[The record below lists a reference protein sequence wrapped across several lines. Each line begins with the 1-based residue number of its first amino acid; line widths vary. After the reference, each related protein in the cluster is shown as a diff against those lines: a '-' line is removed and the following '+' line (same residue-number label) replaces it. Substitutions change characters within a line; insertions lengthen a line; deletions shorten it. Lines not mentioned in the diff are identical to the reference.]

1 MIITRSQ
8 NDFFL
13 AISHKQIVT
22 QFLEF
27 KRKKIVSTPSSC
39 FYMVFT
45 VSIEDLFN
53 FISNRE

>member
-13 AISHKQIVT
+13 AISHKEIVT

-39 FYMVFT
+39 FCMVFN

-53 FISNRE
+53 FSY